1 MANNERIYSIKLN
14 GITESVDLVDKL
26 LKKLEDLEKRIN
38 ALQGKSVSVG
48 SSGGGGGSSKS
59 RTSDL
64 TAEEKVSKKIQ
75 QTAEKIA
82 QARTEEYKALQQAKS
97 DLKEIERQQKAVAAA
112 ENLSGENAKQY
123 ANTLDGMRL
132 KLADMK
138 RALGGID
145 ISSPNFNKQ
154 VQEIDAL
161 NSKIKEIE
169 QSYGVFGRNVGNY
182 ANGVAEG
189 LTKVTIKVGET
200 ERTFNSAKEASKTLG
215 NELKSMAVNGEQG
228 TKAYSD
234 LDEAF
239 KKLQSTM
246 KDVSASSQKMDM
258 LLDTMKGF
266 TALGSVGQGLSSLFG
281 FDGGQ
286 IQESIQKLVAL
297 QNVMQGL
304 ETIQKQMTTEEG
316 LGAIF
321 KDMSASVDVLVA
333 KLPGVKLGLNGLE
346 ASSKTAT
353 VAVKGL
359 STAMKALSGLALAWA
374 LDKAIDQLKDIGSEF
389 KSLWGDITGGEK
401 FTQQE
406 QLANAIE
413 NVNRKLENRLQL
425 INEDKSL
432 SEWGKQ
438 TEVINEVNKAL
449 KEQIGLYTELNK
461 EGGSFWEKMQQYAG
475 QGIDDVIS
483 GKGLLKTF
491 GSMTKD
497 IAQGIANF
505 AAARKS
511 NEELEASVGSLANS
525 AKVASKQISADANEM
540 VQRWVKEIDKCDLK
554 TEEGRKKFQ
563 ELAKALDDDSV
574 LNSVL
579 LNLDRYF
586 RSPETRAEIE
596 SIIAKIK
603 QLRGELSAPLG
614 SFTSNVSNYMKNGV
628 KWMQKF
634 IEDHR
639 KKQTSDSV
647 GAVKSTGAKVGETIQ
662 QQEQELTRL
671 RIRAMDEGLQKVI
684 AEINYNARKEIDAL
698 KLTGTRKAEAEA
710 LIEQERQRKIFN
722 AQKEYHQKMLEE
734 RKKYEDKIAEMT
746 ASNEKREIE
755 NNINDYEN
763 GLNSIKYIPYEAAE
777 RENERGELVKYFD
790 EIFFLNPDNVDEF
803 LKKNYDEIAS
813 VLKDNEDFKKLYNE
827 IGLSYDNLLEF
838 VLQKRIQNIKKLYVS
853 EQNIIES
860 LYKQK
865 KDELNFDF
873 NTAQEELEKE
883 MKSLLGT
890 STQNSILANVT
901 KDFRVIPSKEKLDK
915 AEQEYKEFIAGIKKQ
930 ISSLS
935 ENDTKLFEKLSL
947 QLGGSLGEAYDKGE
961 IGFKE
966 MLERLNAYYEQFKK
980 RSTVELND
988 YANKVFKLDL
998 IDNKSSVVSTRVN
1011 YYNNL
1016 IKEIERQLNATQNRY
1031 GQGQERD
1038 AFGIIDLAKTKKL
1051 SNETKL
1057 TYDNLLKELDN
1068 ILENAFKADL
1078 PNDEFQNLQTT
1089 LETLIR
1095 KIKELKNEVNNKSQN
1110 IFGDFLQSIM
1120 PYVSQLAN
1128 GLQSIL
1134 SQVSSLISAEFDS
1147 QRQALDDELALLE
1160 ENYNAQEEL
1169 LQRHSDKINAI
1180 EDEIANARG
1189 ARRDR
1194 LVDMYNEEIEQQRRA
1209 YQEKQKIDEEMRR
1222 NEEKQKALEKAE
1234 RKKQDEIQFQ
1244 QALMSQSLAIMNAFA
1259 TKPFVPVGLAMGALA
1274 TTLSAVQIALMKKAM
1289 AASEKYSSGGIVSGN
1304 SHAQGGVKAVVGGQR
1319 AVELEGN
1326 EFIIRK
1332 KTATQNLPLLD
1343 YINKSERKL
1352 NANDLLEFFKGNQGT
1367 KSIKNNFKTQYASG
1381 GALPSVSTTK
1391 TNNIVIVKDESHP
1404 VVSVVDIINATDN
1417 YQSVRVLAGV
1427 DE

>member
-1 MANNERIYSIKLN
+1 MTNSRIYSIKIN
-14 GITESVDLVDKL
+14 GVESSIDLIQKL
-26 LKKLEDLEKRIN
+26 LDKLEDLEKRIN
-38 ALQGKSVSVG
+38 NLQGKKVSVG

-59 RTSDL
+59 GGADL
-64 TAEEKVSKKIQ
+64 YDKIEKTQ
-75 QTAEKIA
+75 QRIN
-82 QARTEEYKALQQAKS
+82 QASEEEYKILLKKKAE
-97 DLKEIERQQKAVAAA
+97 LKEIEKEQKAIVAGERA
-112 ENLSGENAKQY
+112 EQQEYS
-123 ANTLDGMRL
+123 NTLNGQRQ

-138 RALGGID
+138 AALGNITIGSAD
-145 ISSPNFNKQ
+145 FEKQ
-154 VQEIDAL
+154 VQEIDKL
-161 NSKIKEIE
+161 NSKILEIE
-169 QSYGVFGRNVGNY
+169 KSYGQYGRNVGRY
-182 ANGVAEG
+182 ADGVAEG
-189 LTKVTIKVGET
+189 FSKLKIDVGGITQEFDNAKQAVMQLKKEMQTLSTKKDLGIITDEES
-200 ERTFNSAKEASKTLG
+200 ER
-215 NELKSMAVNGEQG
+215 LKSLIPVVNQ
-228 TKAYSD
+228 
-234 LDEAF
+234 L
-239 KKLQSTM
+239 
-246 KDVSASSQKMDM
+246 ASSVKDAGKPMDALM
-258 LLDTMKGF
+258 DTMKGF
-266 TALGSVGQGLSSLFG
+266 TALGSLGQGFSALFG
-281 FDGGQ
+281 FDGSA

-304 ETIQKQMTTEEG
+304 QTIQQQMLNKEG

-321 KDMSASVDVLVA
+321 SDASASIDQFVA
-333 KLPGVKLGLNGLE
+333 KLTGAKVGLNGLE

-461 EGGSFWEKMQQYAG
+461 EGGSFWEKMQQYG
-475 QGIDDVIS
+475 KQGVDDVLS

-491 GSMTKD
+491 GSMTKEIVD
-497 IAQGIANF
+497 NISSF

-511 NEELEASVGSLANS
+511 NEELEKSVGSLGNS
-525 AKVASKQISADANEM
+525 VKVASKQISADANEM

-554 TEEGRKKFQ
+554 TEEGRQKFQ
-563 ELAKALDDDSV
+563 ELARALDDDSV

-586 RSPETRAEIE
+586 RSTETRAEIE
-596 SIIAKIK
+596 SIIAKIR
-603 QLRGELSAPLG
+603 QLRGELSVPHG
-614 SFTSNVSNYMKNGV
+614 SLTSNVSKWIKSQEKWASDIKKKHDEQVKNA
-628 KWMQKF
+628 Q
-634 IEDHR
+634 
-639 KKQTSDSV
+639 S
-647 GAVKSTGAKVGETIQ
+647 AVKSGGAKVGETVQ
-662 QQEQELTRL
+662 QQEQEITRL

-684 AEINYNARKEIDAL
+684 AEINYNAKKEIDAL
-698 KLTGTRKAEAEA
+698 KLTGARKAEAEA
-710 LIEQERQRKIFN
+710 LIEQERQRKIEN
-722 AQKEYHQKMLEE
+722 AQKEHFQKMLEE

-746 ASNEKREIE
+746 ASNKRGEIE
-755 NNINDYEN
+755 NKINDYEIS
-763 GLNSIKYIPYEAAE
+763 LNSIKYIPYEAAE
-777 RENERGELVKYFD
+777 KENEKGELVKYFD

-838 VLQKRIQNIKKLYVS
+838 VLQERIKNIKKLYVS

-901 KDFRVIPSKEKLDK
+901 KDFRLIPSKEKLDK

-935 ENDTKLFEKLSL
+935 ENDTQLFEKLSL

-966 MLERLNAYYEQFKK
+966 MLERLNTYYEQFKK
-980 RSTVELND
+980 RSTVELSD
-988 YANKVFKLDL
+988 YANKVMKLDL
-998 IDNKSSVVSTRVN
+998 IDNKSSVVSTTVN

-1078 PNDEFQNLQTT
+1078 PNDEFHNLQTT

-1095 KIKELKNEVNNKSQN
+1095 KIKELKNELNNKNQN

-1134 SQVSSLISAEFDS
+1134 SQVSSLISAEFEA
-1147 QRQALDDELALLE
+1147 QRQKLDDELALLE

-1169 LQRHSDKINAI
+1169 EQRHADKINAI

-1189 ARRDR
+1189 ARRDY
-1194 LVDMYNEEIEQQRRA
+1194 LVSLYNAEIEAQRKA
-1209 YQEKQKIDEEMRR
+1209 YQEKLKIDAEMKRK
-1222 NEEKQKALEKAE
+1222 EDEQKALEKAE
-1234 RKKQDEIQFQ
+1234 RKKQNEIQFQ
-1244 QALMSQSLAIMNAFA
+1244 QALMSQALAIMNAFA

-1289 AASEKYSSGGIVSGN
+1289 AASEKYADGGVIQGK
-1304 SHAQGGVKAVVGGQR
+1304 SHAQGGIKAVVGQR

-1367 KSIKNNFKTQYASG
+1367 KNIKSNFKTKFASG
-1381 GALPSVSTTK
+1381 GILPSVSATK
-1391 TNNIVIVKDESHP
+1391 NSNVVIIKDESHP
-1404 VVSVVDIINATDN
+1404 VVSVVDIIDATQS
-1417 YQSVRVLAGV
+1417 YQNVRILAGV

>member
-1 MANNERIYSIKLN
+1 MANERIYSIKLN

-26 LKKLEDLEKRIN
+26 LKRLEDLEKRIN
-38 ALQGKSVSVG
+38 NLQGNTVSVG
-48 SSGGGGGSSKS
+48 TSGGGGGSSKS

-200 ERTFNSAKEASKTLG
+200 ERTFASAKEASRTLG

-246 KDVSASSQKMDM
+246 KDVSVSSKMMDN
-258 LLDTMKGF
+258 LLDTMQGL
-266 TALGSVGQGLSSLFG
+266 TAIGSIGQGFSALFG
-281 FDGGQ
+281 FDNSE

-297 QNVMQGL
+297 QNILQGL
-304 ETIQKQMTTEEG
+304 ETLQKQMTTEEG
-316 LGAIF
+316 IGSIF
-321 KDMSASVDVLVA
+321 KNASGSVDEFVA
-333 KLPGVKLGLNGLE
+333 KLTGAKVGINGLE
-346 ASSKTAT
+346 ASSKSAT
-353 VAVKGL
+353 IAVKGL
-359 STAMKALSGLALAWA
+359 STAIKAVGIGVLIQLISQAV
-374 LDKAIDQLKDIGSEF
+374 DQIKEFASEIKTGLKDAWNELI
-389 KSLWGDITGGEK
+389 GGERY
-401 FTQQE
+401 TAME
-406 QLANAIE
+406 QLAAGIE
-413 NVNRKLENRLQL
+413 NINKKLEIRLQL

-438 TEVINEVNKAL
+438 TETIYECNKAL
-449 KEQIGLYTELNK
+449 KEQLDLYLQLNK
-461 EGGSFWEKMQQYAG
+461 EGNSFFKNMAENAGKFADNLLSNPTGSL
-475 QGIDDVIS
+475 
-483 GKGLLKTF
+483 GKLGLATGKQIIESLNDWK
-491 GSMTKD
+491 
-497 IAQGIANF
+497 
-505 AAARKS
+505 AARKS
-511 NEELEASVGSLANS
+511 NEELEQSVGSLGNS
-525 AKVASKQISADANEM
+525 VKKATRQISADANEM
-540 VQRWVKEIDKCDLK
+540 VNRWVEEIDKCDIK
-554 TEEGRKKFQ
+554 TEEGRQKFQ
-563 ELAKALDDDSV
+563 ELARALDDDSV

-579 LNLDRYF
+579 LNLDRYID
-586 RSPETRAEIE
+586 SPETRAAIE
-596 SIIAKIK
+596 SMIARIR
-603 QLRGELSAPLG
+603 QLRGELSAPIG
-614 SFTSNVSNYMKNGV
+614 SLTSNVSNWKKSQE
-628 KWMQKF
+628 KWAKD
-634 IEDHR
+634 II
-639 KKQTSDSV
+639 KKHEEKEKD
-647 GAVKSTGAKVGETIQ
+647 GVKSTGAKVGETIQ

-698 KLTGTRKAEAEA
+698 KLTGARKAEAEV

-746 ASNEKREIE
+746 ASNKRGEIE
-755 NNINDYEN
+755 NKINDYEIS
-763 GLNSIKYIPYEAAE
+763 LNSIKYIPYEAAE
-777 RENERGELVKYFD
+777 KENEKGELVKYFD

-813 VLKDNEDFKKLYNE
+813 VLKENEDFKKLYNE

-838 VLQKRIQNIKKLYVS
+838 VLQERIKNIKKLYVS
-853 EQNIIES
+853 EQGIIES
-860 LYKQK
+860 LYKEK
-865 KDELNFDF
+865 KDELKFDF

-901 KDFRVIPSKEKLDK
+901 KDFRLIPSKEKLDK

-1011 YYNNL
+1011 YFKNL
-1016 IKEIERQLNATQNRY
+1016 IKENERQLNATQNRY

-1095 KIKELKNEVNNKSQN
+1095 KIKELKNEVNNKNQN

-1134 SQVSSLISAEFDS
+1134 GQVSSLISAEFDS

-1169 LQRHSDKINAI
+1169 EQRHADKINAI

-1189 ARRDR
+1189 ARRDH
-1194 LVDMYNEEIEQQRRA
+1194 LVQMLNSEIEQQRRA
-1209 YQEKQKIDEEMRR
+1209 YQEKLKIENELKRKEDE
-1222 NEEKQKALEKAE
+1222 QKALEKAE
-1234 RKKQDEIQFQ
+1234 RKKQNEIQFS

-1289 AASEKYSSGGIVSGN
+1289 AASEKYADGGVIQGK
-1304 SHAQGGVKAVVGGQR
+1304 SHAQGGVKVLGG
-1319 AVELEGN
+1319 AAEVEGGEYITN
-1326 EFIIRK
+1326 KRT
-1332 KTATQNLPLLD
+1332 TALNQPVLD
-1343 YINKSERKL
+1343 YINSKHRKL
-1352 NANDLLEFFKGNQGT
+1352 TAADFIDFYNGKGN
-1367 KSIKNNFKTQYASG
+1367 KKVKNNFKTQFASG
-1381 GALPSVSTTK
+1381 GALPSVSATK
-1391 TNNIVIVKDESHP
+1391 TSNTIVVVDNRQP
-1404 VVSVVDIINATDN
+1404 VVQVVDILDATKN
-1417 YQSVRVLAGV
+1417 YENVRVLAGV
-1427 DE
+1427 ES